1 MGLDIA
7 CGENIAKVGSYENVA
22 RIHFLL
28 LAGLKEYMESEQ
40 ESADDERIDYLCDI
54 LQGKNGICY
63 EKINFQKNLLFSRDN
78 LNGFFSFILHSNHET
93 GLLDSSDARDFLE
106 TFDLVKDYLD
116 EELKFNNEFYL
127 NDIFQESV
135 TTGEPIHFF

>member
-7 CGENIAKVGSYENVA
+7 CGETTAKVGSYSSVT

-28 LAGLKEYMESEQ
+28 LAGLKEYLETEQ
-40 ESADDERIDYLCDI
+40 ESTDEKRINYLCDI

-63 EKINFQKNLLFSRDN
+63 EKINLQDNLLFSKDN
-78 LNGFFSFILHSNHET
+78 LDGFFSFILYSNQEA
-93 GLLDSSDARDFLE
+93 GILDSSDARDFLQ
-106 TFDLVKDYLD
+106 TFDIVKDYLD
-116 EELKFNNEFYL
+116 EELKFDDEFYL
-127 NDIFQESV
+127 NDIFQESD